1 VRRIKLPFV
10 ADVSVEFADRELAL
24 RRVKEWADRGIVKV
38 QVIYGPEGC
47 GKTAWLKQS
56 AELLKDLGFEVVYID
71 PLRRDFVAYTDLRD
85 FIKRIAEA
93 TMEALG
99 VAQLKL
105 ATLAIDFVDYA
116 LKLGK
121 RRVAILVDDVFQAIG
136 LDKAAMYVK
145 SLLNLIEYP
154 PGSYERVLTVVTTSE
169 GISRREIGR
178 HRWAD
183 LIPMWNMPRD
193 GFRELY
199 DQVPGGKPDFDD
211 VWRLTGGNPKMFAE
225 LYNTN
230 WDTRRIIMKL
240 IEDKGITRYF
250 VHRWRDWLREAVEN
264 PDVLWSPDSPEALV
278 NELVER
284 NLIVYFLSERD
295 PWFWVDTPPPERDL
309 ELGIGRY
316 VAWQTPMHREAIRK
330 ALEIYV

>member
-10 ADVSVEFADRELAL
+10 AGVSVEFADRELAL

-199 DQVPGGKPDFDD
+199 DQVPGGKLDFDD

-240 IEDKGITRYF
+240 IEDKGITGYF

-316 VAWQTPMHREAIRK
+316 VAWQTPMHKEAIRK